1 MLLEILGLLMS
12 KELIKRLITSIFIL
26 TVTVYS
32 IYLGALIFNL
42 FLLLIFIIALIEWKN
57 LTNNRIIFSLGLLFL
72 FLSLIS
78 VYVLRYENFHFFI
91 FILIISV
98 SSDVG
103 GYVFGK
109 LLGGPKLTKIS
120 PNKTYAGMCGSYLF
134 SFILGIS
141 YLYFFN
147 KLLLSEK
154 LSFSFFIILLIS
166 TVNQI
171 GDLIISFFKRKQK
184 IKDTGKLLPG
194 HGGLLDRIDGIIF
207 SYLIGYLINQLFV

>member
-1 MLLEILGLLMS
+1 MS
-12 KELIKRLITSIFIL
+12 KELIKRLITSIFII
-26 TVTVYS
+26 TVTTYS
-32 IYLGALIFNL
+32 IYLGGLIFNL
-42 FLLLIFIIALIEWKN
+42 FLLLIFIISLIEWKN

-72 FLSLIS
+72 ILSLIS
-78 VYVLRYENFHFFI
+78 VYILRYENFHFFI

-134 SFILGIS
+134 SLILGIS

-147 KLLLSEK
+147 KLLFSET

-184 IKDTGKLLPG
+184 IKDTGKILPG

-207 SYLIGYLINQLFV
+207 SYLTGYLINQSFL

>member
-1 MLLEILGLLMS
+1 MS
-12 KELIKRLITSIFIL
+12 KELIKRLITSIFII
-26 TVTVYS
+26 TATTCS
-32 IYLGALIFNL
+32 IYLGGLIFNF
-42 FLLLIFIIALIEWKN
+42 FLLLIFIISLIEWKN

-72 FLSLIS
+72 ILSLIS
-78 VYVLRYENFHFFI
+78 VYILRYENFHFFI

-98 SSDVG
+98 SSDIG

-120 PNKTYAGMCGSYLF
+120 PNKTYAGLCGSYLL
-134 SFILGIS
+134 SIILGIL
-141 YLYFFN
+141 YLYYFNNFLFFGTF
-147 KLLLSEK
+147 
-154 LSFSFFIILLIS
+154 SFLSFFIILLIS

-184 IKDTGKLLPG
+184 VKDTGKLLPG

-207 SYLIGYLINQLFV
+207 SYLIGYLINQIFI

>member
-1 MLLEILGLLMS
+1 MS

-42 FLLLIFIIALIEWKN
+42 FLLLIFIISLIEWKN
-57 LTNNRIIFSLGLLFL
+57 LTNNQIIFSLGLLFL

-147 KLLLSEK
+147 KLLFSES
-154 LSFSFFIILLIS
+154 LSFTFFIILLIS

-207 SYLIGYLINQLFV
+207 SYLIGYLINQLFL